1 MLEDLSVKDFALID
15 SVSLEFGKGLNI
27 LSGETGAGK
36 SILIGS
42 LTFLLGGKA
51 DADSVR
57 TGAEEARVSGTLYI
71 APGTSKARAWLKDH
85 GIEPDNDRI
94 LLRRTLRTTGKSS
107 TWIEDTPVTRGE
119 LSEFTSFLV
128 DIHGQHDHQS
138 LLKIDEHRRF
148 LDSFAGIDGEVSA
161 FTELYFALAA
171 KRRLRDEMNT
181 SESERLQKIELLTF
195 AADEIRKAA
204 LSSDEEAELE
214 SEEQRLSQHEK
225 LFAAVDQVSE
235 LLSGAEG
242 TIHALKKARAA
253 LEQASSIDGAL
264 SAPLGRVESSFYEL
278 EDVSDS
284 LRQYRDA
291 LVFDPRRL
299 EEIEE
304 RLSLI
309 YKLKKKYGQTIAEI
323 LDYAEDAESQLAQL
337 SDSEASRAK
346 IDSEIAELEKKVYAA
361 GTALSEKRRSA
372 AQTLQAGVESI
383 LKTLGMANTTFR
395 VELARRESPSNGGTN
410 AAPTGGTS
418 QAATLNAGPYG
429 FDTIEFL
436 ISANSG
442 EPLKPLAKIASG
454 GELSRVMLALKTV
467 LADADESGTL
477 IFDEIDAGIGGEV
490 ALSVGGHLKKLSS
503 RKQILCITHLASI
516 AVRAD
521 NQIKIEKATESGKTR
536 TRAFQISGP
545 ARTSEIARMLAGD
558 GVSAASMQHAE
569 ELLSKYAN

>member
-1 MLEDLSVKDFALID
+1 M
-15 SVSLEFGKGLNI
+15 
-27 LSGETGAGK
+27 
-36 SILIGS
+36 
-42 LTFLLGGKA
+42 
-51 DADSVR
+51 
-57 TGAEEARVSGTLYI
+57 
-71 APGTSKARAWLKDH
+71 
-85 GIEPDNDRI
+85 
-94 LLRRTLRTTGKSS
+94 LRRTLRSSGKSS

-138 LLKIDEHRRF
+138 LLKVDEHRRF
-148 LDSFAGIDGEVSA
+148 LDAYAGVEGEVSA
-161 FTELYFALAA
+161 FTELYVALAA
-171 KRRLRDEMNT
+171 KRRLREEMNT

-195 AADEIRKAA
+195 AVDEIRKAT
-204 LSSDEEAELE
+204 LSPDEENELE

-225 LFAAVDQVSE
+225 LFAAVDQVAE
-235 LLSGAEG
+235 LLSGTEG
-242 TIHALKKARAA
+242 TVHALKKVRAS
-253 LEQASSIDGAL
+253 LEQASSIDSSL
-264 SAPLGRVESSFYEL
+264 SAPLGRVESAFYEL

-284 LRQYRDA
+284 LRQYRDG
-291 LVFDPRRL
+291 LTFDPHRL

-323 LDYAEDAESQLAQL
+323 LGYADDAEAQLAQL
-337 SDSEASRAK
+337 SDRESNRAK
-346 IDSEIAELEKKVYAA
+346 IDAEISDLEKRLYSA
-361 GTALSEKRRSA
+361 GTALTAKRRGA
-372 AQTLQAGVESI
+372 ALTLQSGVESI

-395 VELARRESPSNGGTN
+395 VELARRESVGGASAQN
-410 AAPTGGTS
+410 AAA
-418 QAATLNAGPYG
+418 QAGSSGQTQQGATMNAGPYG

-436 ISANSG
+436 ISANAG

-477 IFDEIDAGIGGEV
+477 IFDEIDTGIGGEV
-490 ALSVGGHLKKLSS
+490 ALSVGGHLKKLSA

-521 NQIKIEKATESGKTR
+521 NQIKIEKTAEAGKTL
-536 TRAFQISGP
+536 TRAFQVSGQV
-545 ARTSEIARMLAGD
+545 RTGEIARMLAGD